1 MASKACAELFNVRRS
16 EMQNSSDDT
25 VKFKRNMKRALII
38 FAVVE
43 FIVMAVGMFH
53 YVKGGS

>member
-1 MASKACAELFNVRRS
+1 MALNACAELFKVRRS
-16 EMQNSSDDT
+16 EMENNSDD
-25 VKFKRNMKRALII
+25 KFKRNVKRALII